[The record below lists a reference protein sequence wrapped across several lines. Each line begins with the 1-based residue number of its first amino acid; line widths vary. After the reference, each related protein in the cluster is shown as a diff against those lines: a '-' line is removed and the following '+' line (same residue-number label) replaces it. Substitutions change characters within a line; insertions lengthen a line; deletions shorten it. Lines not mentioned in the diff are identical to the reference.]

1 MACQVQQAA
10 MPMSEPTSN
19 SVLLFA
25 LFGGAGL
32 LLAVLLGATAIWA
45 MAPATDGLMI
55 VVAPPWA
62 GGAEAV
68 VAKAGGW
75 SVGLDKAMFS
85 VLATGT
91 NADALRAHGAWAVFS
106 SDLPPSFLCLQG
118 APS

>member
-1 MACQVQQAA
+1 MALSA
-10 MPMSEPTSN
+10 PRPN
-19 SVLLFA
+19 SLLSIA

-45 MAPATDGLMI
+45 GAPATDGLMI
-55 VVAPPWA
+55 VVAPPWS

-75 SVGLDKAMFS
+75 SVGLDKALFS

-91 NADALRAHGAWAVFS
+91 DADALRAHGAWAVFS
-106 SDLPPSFLCLQG
+106 SEIPPNFACLQG
-118 APS
+118 ASS